1 MSEETDEVVCH
12 DNKGVTGF
20 GSPEVLGR
28 EFVGREVV
36 LDFLDSVLRV
46 SPSAIEVVDG
56 LCGQCQ
62 RSDEAAVAVVP
73 QFGYVREEF
82 HLPRGLIFFIFLPAA
97 LGRLS
102 ISCLTIMMRRGFFQS
117 CA

>member
-1 MSEETDEVVCH
+1 MALLRVDNGMSEETDEVVCH

-82 HLPRGLIFFIFLPAA
+82 RLLGELNLLYLLACGLSNASAI
-97 LGRLS
+97 RW
-102 ISCLTIMMRRGFFQS
+102 RW
-117 CA
+117 